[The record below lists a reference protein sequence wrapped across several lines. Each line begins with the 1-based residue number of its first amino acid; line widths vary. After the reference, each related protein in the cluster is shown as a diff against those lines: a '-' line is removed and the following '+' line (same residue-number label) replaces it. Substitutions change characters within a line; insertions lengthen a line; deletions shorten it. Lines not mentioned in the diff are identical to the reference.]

1 MSAPS
6 PRPAAGPLETAAR
19 APGRGRPLARDR
31 ASPAGAPYAT
41 VAHAVGWLLVVLAG
55 AMLAPAAFDLA
66 ERNPDW
72 SGFAAAAALTGF
84 TGVALLLASRRPEPS
99 LDVRSAFLL
108 TASCWLVVSFFGA
121 LPFVFGVAH
130 LSITDAVFETVS
142 GLTTTG
148 STVITGLDT
157 APRGLL
163 LWRALLQ
170 WMGGIGIV
178 VVGLVILPFLRVGGM
193 QLFRTESSDRSEK
206 ILASTAAIAGR
217 MLALYTVMT
226 AGCFLALRACGFG
239 LFDALVHAMTAL
251 STGGYSTRDAS
262 IGAFANPA
270 AEWVLIAAM
279 LAGALPFS
287 RYLAV
292 VYGRPRLLLE
302 DPQIRLLLLIV
313 AAVAGVLALWLLL
326 AQAREPEDAIRAAL
340 FATVSVL
347 TTTGFGAED
356 WQSWGTP
363 VLGLFLLVTVLGGC
377 TGSTAGGI
385 KIFRVQILG
394 SAALA
399 YLASLVHPNR
409 VVPMRFGGRPI
420 EPDLVI
426 AVSSF
431 VFFFIGSWAVFSVV
445 LAALG
450 LDLVTAISG
459 AATALANVGPGLGPV
474 IGPSGTFAPLPDAA
488 KWALSLAML
497 LGRLEFFT
505 LLVLLHPA
513 FWRR

>member
-1 MSAPS
+1 MSDPA
-6 PRPAAGPLETAAR
+6 PRPAPGPPAAGRTASR
-19 APGRGRPLARDR
+19 LRPPAEDR
-31 ASPAGAPYAT
+31 AGRAGASYAT
-41 VAHAVGWLLVVLAG
+41 VVHAVGWLLVVLAG
-55 AMLAPAAFDLA
+55 AMVAPAGFDLA
-66 ERNPDW
+66 DRNPDW
-72 SGFAAAAALTGF
+72 KGFAAAAVLTGF
-84 TGVALLLASRRPEPS
+84 VGVGLVLASRRPEPS
-99 LDVRSAFLL
+99 LDVRTAFLL
-108 TASCWLVVSFFGA
+108 TASSWLVVSFFGA

-130 LSITDAVFETVS
+130 LSLTDAVFETVS

-206 ILASTAAIAGR
+206 ILASTAAIAAR
-217 MLALYTVMT
+217 MLALYAALT
-226 AGCFLALRACGFG
+226 ALCFLALRACGFG
-239 LFDALVHAMTAL
+239 LFDALTHAMTAL

-270 AEWVLIAAM
+270 AEWVLIVAM
-279 LAGALPFS
+279 LAGALPFG

-292 VYGRPRLLLE
+292 LHGRPRLFLE
-302 DPQIRLLLLIV
+302 DPQIRLLLVIVVSV
-313 AAVAGVLALWLLL
+313 AASLALWLVL
-326 AQAREPEDAIRAAL
+326 AGERGLADAIRAAL

-356 WQSWGTP
+356 WQNWGTP

-409 VVPMRFGGRPI
+409 VVPMRWGGRPI
-420 EPDLVI
+420 EPDLLI
-426 AVSSF
+426 AVASF
-431 VFFFIGSWAVFSVV
+431 VFFFIGSWAVFTVV
-445 LAALG
+445 LSALG
-450 LDLVTAISG
+450 LDLLTAISG

-474 IGPSGTFAPLPDAA
+474 IGPTGTFAPLPDPA
-488 KWALSLAML
+488 KWVLALAML